1 MSWMVV
7 VIGVVAVL
15 AFVLVVGF
23 VRNVIRL
30 IVALIAGLL
39 VPAIVY
45 WGTSTLG
52 DAEGIPIGIYF
63 ALGVISA
70 LSVLLKR

>member
-1 MSWMVV
+1 VSWMVV
-7 VIGVVAVL
+7 LIGVVAVL
-15 AFVLVVGF
+15 ALVIVVGF

-45 WGTSTLG
+45 WGASTFG
-52 DAEGIPIGIYF
+52 VAEGIPMGVYF

>member
-52 DAEGIPIGIYF
+52 VAEGIPIGIYF